1 MLWGNPC
8 PRLVLY
14 YDATVIYMLDYID
27 LIKYDEERD
36 DDDHDHGHG
45 HDILDNDDELTDSS
59 RA

>member
-1 MLWGNPC
+1 MLWDNPC

-27 LIKYDEERD
+27 LIKYNDERY

-45 HDILDNDDELTDSS
+45 ILDNDDELTHHV
-59 RA
+59 RT

>member
-27 LIKYDEERD
+27 LIKYDEERY

-45 HDILDNDDELTDSS
+45 ILDNDDELTHHV
-59 RA
+59 RT